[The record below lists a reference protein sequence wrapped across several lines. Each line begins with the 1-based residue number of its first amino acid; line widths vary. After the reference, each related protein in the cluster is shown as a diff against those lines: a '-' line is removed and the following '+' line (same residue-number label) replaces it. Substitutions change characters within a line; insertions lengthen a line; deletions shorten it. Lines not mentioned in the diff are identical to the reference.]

1 MMEKEQSGKTLFRG
15 ELALVIA
22 VLVNSFGVVL
32 MLYSGAGISAIS
44 SVPYAFS
51 LAFPALTLGTWTYL
65 FQGTLIASLMIMRRK
80 WVWPY
85 LFSFVVGFVFS
96 ELLDVHELW
105 IDVLPYTLPWRV
117 VYFVVS
123 YLLICFGIALS
134 NRCGL
139 PIVPTDLFPRE
150 LADITKVPYPR
161 IKIGFDVTCLAITA
175 GMTFFFLGRL
185 EGLGIG
191 TIAAVLCWP
200 YVVVVFLL
208 LFPGVQEMPIA
219 STIVAFVIT
228 SPLPM
233 WTTITDGGWS
243 FLLGGVLLYA
253 LRGHR
258 RVQLTA
264 WAVLIFLCDFVP
276 TFGML
281 CRQADFV
288 WTQMFTDYYEWF
300 GVAAVLLMLLYNG
313 QRGKG
318 HKQLF
323 YWFYPA
329 HVYLLYGA
337 SCLVYNVLR

>member
-1 MMEKEQSGKTLFRG
+1 MEKEQSGKTLFRG

-105 IDVLPYTLPWRV
+105 IDVLPCTLPWRV

-175 GMTFFFLGRL
+175 TAFFFLGRL
-185 EGLGIG
+185 EGWALAPLPAAFTMGKGIG
-191 TIAAVLCWP
+191 LVGGPAGQALYFENYKDPCAAK
-200 YVVVVFLL
+200 
-208 LFPGVQEMPIA
+208 
-219 STIVAFVIT
+219 
-228 SPLPM
+228 
-233 WTTITDGGWS
+233 
-243 FLLGGVLLYA
+243 
-253 LRGHR
+253 
-258 RVQLTA
+258 
-264 WAVLIFLCDFVP
+264 
-276 TFGML
+276 
-281 CRQADFV
+281 
-288 WTQMFTDYYEWF
+288 
-300 GVAAVLLMLLYNG
+300 N
-313 QRGKG
+313 
-318 HKQLF
+318 KQ
-323 YWFYPA
+323 
-329 HVYLLYGA
+329 
-337 SCLVYNVLR
+337 

>member
-51 LAFPALTLGTWTYL
+51 LAFPALTLGTWT
-65 FQGTLIASLMIMRRK
+65 
-80 WVWPY
+80 
-85 LFSFVVGFVFS
+85 
-96 ELLDVHELW
+96 
-105 IDVLPYTLPWRV
+105 
-117 VYFVVS
+117 

-191 TIAAVLCWP
+191 TIAA
-200 YVVVVFLL
+200 
-208 LFPGVQEMPIA
+208 
-219 STIVAFVIT
+219 AFT
-228 SPLPM
+228 M
-233 WTTITDGGWS
+233 
-243 FLLGGVLLYA
+243 
-253 LRGHR
+253 
-258 RVQLTA
+258 
-264 WAVLIFLCDFVP
+264 
-276 TFGML
+276 
-281 CRQADFV
+281 
-288 WTQMFTDYYEWF
+288 
-300 GVAAVLLMLLYNG
+300 
-313 QRGKG
+313 GKG
-318 HKQLF
+318 IGLVGDLLDKHFYFENYKTLRNAKNKQ
-323 YWFYPA
+323 
-329 HVYLLYGA
+329 
-337 SCLVYNVLR
+337 